1 MGWRILDKENGRIV
15 NLLKEDSEIKVSTY
29 LRDKDLIVAPSY
41 NLATKFYRKL
51 GNVVTYS
58 SPR

>member
-29 LRDKDLIVAPSY
+29 LIVAPSS
-41 NLATKFYRKL
+41 NLDTKFYRKL